1 MQNITYGLNFF
12 AISPRQEFSQRI
24 YPHAKIHYCTV
35 NSSIALL
42 QPNHWILLIE
52 YIMIFRRQTSEM
64 LESDIRRHE
73 YVDRINR
80 YQLLLDNWERSRLNF
95 YELFGIFF
103 MFRNTY
109 INRLRPDSNFFLQ
122 QVKVSL
128 SFWTTADLLVTSCRE
143 RKNLWNRM
151 VNVKVI

>member
-1 MQNITYGLNFF
+1 
-12 AISPRQEFSQRI
+12 
-24 YPHAKIHYCTV
+24 
-35 NSSIALL
+35 
-42 QPNHWILLIE
+42 
-52 YIMIFRRQTSEM
+52 M

-109 INRLRPDSNFFLQ
+109 INRLRPDSQ
-122 QVKVSL
+122 
-128 SFWTTADLLVTSCRE
+128 
-143 RKNLWNRM
+143 
-151 VNVKVI
+151 